1 MKKTKISRGDS
12 RKKQLFI
19 RRTLLQGMLIGVL
32 LLTGCKNND
41 KQVDATP
48 TPTEAITATV
58 TPSITTAPTIEPTT
72 TPSPMPTG
80 NDNSS
85 NIDESTTLTEDDARS
100 LIESKLDLK
109 VYSTTLLS
117 KDVVVENKHYYSFQ
131 VKDKDKAIEP
141 SLVVNKVSGEIYCYD
156 KDGKISD
163 YSNFPLY
170 NPSVDAVCDWN
181 GIFERL
187 DANRKANGSISLA
200 QGDPNSF
207 EFTLDITYEGKSTDY
222 FGIASIQGNTAKYKE
237 DSGFTLNFVMKE
249 NELTITESG
258 ENPFTKG
265 LFEGTYKLSQ
275 E

>member
-1 MKKTKISRGDS
+1 MKKIKNFRENSKNKQSLI
-12 RKKQLFI
+12 KKA
-19 RRTLLQGMLIGVL
+19 LLQSMIIGVL

-41 KQVDATP
+41 KQVDVTP
-48 TPTEAITATV
+48 TPTEAVTVTV
-58 TPSITTAPTIEPTT
+58 TPSITITPTIAPTQ
-72 TPSPMPTG
+72 TPSPEPTG
-80 NDNSS
+80 VDTST
-85 NIDESTTLTEDDARS
+85 NIDEITMLTEDEARS
-100 LIESKLDLK
+100 LVEAKLDLNI
-109 VYSTTLLS
+109 YSASLLS
-117 KDVVVENKHYYSFQ
+117 NDVVVNNKHYYSFQ
-131 VKDKDKAIEP
+131 VKEKDQAIEP
-141 SLVVNKVSGEIYCYD
+141 ALVVNKVSGEIFCYD
-156 KDGKISD
+156 KDGTISD

-187 DANRKANGSISLA
+187 DANGKKNGSISLA

-207 EFTLDITYEGKSTDY
+207 EFTLDVDYEGKSTDY
-222 FGIASIQGNTAKYKE
+222 FGIASIQGNTAKFK
-237 DSGFTLNFVMKE
+237 DNSGFTINFVMKE